1 MKRLQSYTKK
11 TLISGLLVVSALTM
25 PLSVLAANAPAI
37 PEKGLVLQEP
47 QKQEYITDKIYK
59 AFHPAPGFV
68 IPAYKAPEG
77 YTFEQFK
84 IGNVPVDRFAAE
96 NPKTERVLLQMHGGG
111 YVLRM
116 GNGHRILGAKQVQL
130 TGAKEAYYV
139 DYRVSPDYQY
149 LAALEDAVT
158 VYKGLLE
165 RGVKP
170 ENIMLTGDSAGGNL
184 ALELALYLK
193 ENKLPQP
200 AVIMLASP
208 WTTFE
213 HKKGTSR
220 YFNEK
225 KDQVL
230 GLGTPLYKPVKDV
243 PYAGKVK
250 RKDPRVSPVYAD
262 LKGLPP
268 LLIQT
273 GGNELFLTENVALAK
288 KAAEEGVEVTLS
300 VYAGMPHDFALMLPD
315 MDESVNSLKEMREF
329 ANRYMK

>member
-1 MKRLQSYTKK
+1 MKRLQFFTKK
-11 TLISGLLVVSALTM
+11 TLISGLLVLSALTM
-25 PLSVLAANAPAI
+25 PLSAMAANAPAI
-37 PEKGLVLQEP
+37 PEKGLVLREP
-47 QKQEYITDKIYK
+47 QKQEYITDKIYN
-59 AFHPAPGFV
+59 AFHPAPCFV
-68 IPAYKAPEG
+68 IPAYKAPDG

-84 IGNVPVDRFAAE
+84 IGNVPVERFAAE
-96 NPKTERVLLQMHGGG
+96 NPETERVLLQMHGGG

-116 GNGHRILGAKQVQL
+116 TNGHRILGAKQVQL
-130 TGAKEAYYV
+130 TV
-139 DYRVSPDYQY
+139 TPDYQY
-149 LAALEDAVT
+149 PAALEDAVT
-158 VYKGLLE
+158 VYRGLLE

-250 RKDPRVSPVYAD
+250 RKDPRISPVHAD

-288 KAAEEGVEVTLS
+288 KAAEDGVEVTLS

-315 MDESVNSLKEMREF
+315 MDESVNSLKEIREF